1 MSLKDLIEHDLD
13 NVWFDENEIADV
25 HTINGKKMVCLV
37 NSDRQTRASGKPRAA
52 EGISTDSLYI
62 LVHEKAFAITPR
74 PGEPLTLDKLR
85 YDIRSVDVEAGM
97 LIIEIN
103 RSKDGRIQRRV

>member
-13 NVWFDENEIADV
+13 NVWFDANEIADV
-25 HTINGKKMVCLV
+25 HDINGRTIVCLV
-37 NSDRQTRASGKPRAA
+37 NSDRQTRASGRPRAA

-62 LVHEKAFAITPR
+62 FVREKEFACTPQPAAQLR
-74 PGEPLTLDKLR
+74 LDGRL

-97 LIIEIN
+97 LIIEIG
-103 RSKDGRIQRRV
+103 RSKDGRIQRRS